1 MICSLLNCLNL
12 LTHNLF
18 MKSIP
23 IIWRKKIEHILL
35 HLLFWIIVVT
45 YFAWGFGF
53 GIDYKQSFLNASF
66 YLPGFMLI
74 VYSLVYFLIP
84 RYLINKKYI
93 QFFAG
98 LLIVISICSAYSWII
113 QLTLTADAAFSGYT
127 MITGRAILP
136 FIHVAAIAISI
147 NLLNY
152 WYQQKQKTMDA
163 QNARLAAELDLLKS
177 QIHPHFLFNT
187 LNNLYSYTLENSE
200 KAPQIILK
208 LSNLLRF
215 MIYESNTP
223 YIPLEKEISLLQQYI
238 ELEQL
243 RYSDRLDISF
253 TINGDLNN
261 QQIAPLIL
269 LPFLENAFKHGISQQ
284 VDQCWISF
292 HLRLSGFFLYFKL
305 INSKDKDEKEGLN
318 EASGIGLQNVKRRLE
333 LLYPGKYKLE
343 TLEKEEVF
351 IVNLTLQIDKM
362 NDLVKAKDGTLKK
375 INQKYDLEML
385 NS

>member
-1 MICSLLNCLNL
+1 MI
-12 LTHNLF
+12 LTNIIRNKKTEQILF
-18 MKSIP
+18 
-23 IIWRKKIEHILL
+23 

-53 GIDYKQSFLNASF
+53 GVNYKASFLNASF
-66 YLPGFMLI
+66 YLPGFILI

-98 LLIVISICSAYSWII
+98 LLVVLVICSGYSWLI
-113 QLTLTADAAFSGYT
+113 QLKLSANSAFPGYT
-127 MITGRAILP
+127 MTTGRTILP
-136 FIHVAAIAISI
+136 FIHVAGIAISI
-147 NLLNY
+147 NLLNH
-152 WYQQKQKTMDA
+152 WYQQKQKTTEV
-163 QNARLAAELDLLKS
+163 QKEKIAAELDLLKS

-187 LNNLYSYTLENSE
+187 LNNLYSYSLDNSE
-200 KAPQIILK
+200 KVPEIILK

-215 MIYESNTP
+215 MIYESDVA
-223 YIPLEKEISLLQQYI
+223 YIPLDKEISLLRQYI

-253 TINGDLNN
+253 TINGDLSNKE
-261 QQIAPLIL
+261 IAPLLL
-269 LPFLENAFKHGISQQ
+269 LPFLENAFKHGISHQI
-284 VDQCWISF
+284 DQCWISF
-292 HLRLSGFFLYFKL
+292 DLRVSGSSLYFKL
-305 INSKDKDEKEGLN
+305 INSKDKDETYGFT
-318 EASGIGLQNVKRRLE
+318 EASGLGLQNVKRRLE

-343 TLEKEEVF
+343 TLEKEEIF
-351 IVNLTLQIDKM
+351 IVDLELQMEKIEDAEKA
-362 NDLVKAKDGTLKK
+362 NDAKLKK

>member
-1 MICSLLNCLNL
+1 MK
-12 LTHNLF
+12 LTT
-18 MKSIP
+18 
-23 IIWRKKIEHILL
+23 IIWKKKTQQVLL
-35 HLLFWIIVVT
+35 HLLFWMIVVT

-53 GIDYKQSFLNASF
+53 GVYYKASFLNASF
-66 YLPGFMLI
+66 YLPGFILI

-98 LLIVISICSAYSWII
+98 LVFLLAICSAYSWLI
-113 QLTLTADAAFSGYT
+113 QLKLSANSEFPGYT
-127 MITGRAILP
+127 MATGRTILP
-136 FIHVAAIAISI
+136 FIHVAGIAVSIS
-147 NLLNY
+147 LLNH
-152 WYQQKQKTMDA
+152 WYQQKQKTTDA
-163 QNARLAAELDLLKS
+163 QKERIAAELDLLKS

-187 LNNLYSYTLENSE
+187 LNNLYSFTIENSA
-200 KAPQIILK
+200 KAPEIILK

-215 MIYESNTP
+215 MIYESNVA
-223 YIPLEKEISLLQQYI
+223 YIPLDKEISLLQQYI

-253 TINGDLNN
+253 NINGDLNN
-261 QQIAPLIL
+261 KQIAPLLL
-269 LPFLENAFKHGISQQ
+269 LPFLENAFKHGISHQL
-284 VDQCWISF
+284 DQCWISF
-292 HLRLSGFFLYFKL
+292 DLRSSGSFLYFKL
-305 INSKDKDEKEGLN
+305 INSKDKDETSAFT

-343 TLEKEEVF
+343 TLEQEEIF
-351 IVNLTLQIDKM
+351 IVNLELQIEEIKDSEET
-362 NDLVKAKDGTLKK
+362 NDSKFKK

>member
-1 MICSLLNCLNL
+1 
-12 LTHNLF
+12 
-18 MKSIP
+18 MKLANIN
-23 IIWRKKIEHILL
+23 WKKKIQQVLL
-35 HLLFWIIVVT
+35 HLLFWVIIVT

-53 GIDYKQSFLNASF
+53 GVNYKDSFLNASF
-66 YLPGFMLI
+66 YLPGFILI

-93 QFFAG
+93 QFFGG
-98 LLIVISICSAYSWII
+98 LLLVIAVCSAYTLFI
-113 QLTLTADAAFSGYT
+113 QLRIAANEAFPGYN
-127 MITGRAILP
+127 MMTGRNILP
-136 FIHVAAIAISI
+136 FIHIAGIAISI

-152 WYQQKQKTMDA
+152 WYQQKQKTTEA
-163 QNARLAAELDLLKS
+163 QKERMAAELDLLKS

-187 LNNLYSYTLENSE
+187 LNNLYSYTIENSD

-215 MIYESNTP
+215 MIYESNVA
-223 YIPLEKEISLLQQYI
+223 YIPLDKEISLLQQYV

-253 TINGDLNN
+253 TINGDLNDK
-261 QQIAPLIL
+261 QIAPLLL
-269 LPFLENAFKHGISQQ
+269 LPFLENAFKHGISHQI
-284 VDQCWISF
+284 DQCWISF
-292 HLRLSGFFLYFKL
+292 DLRLSGSFLYFKL
-305 INSKDKDEKEGLN
+305 INSKDKDETSAFT
-318 EASGIGLQNVKRRLE
+318 EASGLGLQNVKRRLE

-343 TLEKEEVF
+343 TLEQEEMF
-351 IVNLTLQIDKM
+351 IVNLELQVEEIKDFKKI
-362 NDLVKAKDGTLKK
+362 NDSKLTK